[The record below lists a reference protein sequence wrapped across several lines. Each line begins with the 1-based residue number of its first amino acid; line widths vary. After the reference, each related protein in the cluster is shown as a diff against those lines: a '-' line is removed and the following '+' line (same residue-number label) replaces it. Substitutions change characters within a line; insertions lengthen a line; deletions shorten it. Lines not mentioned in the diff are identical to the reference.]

1 MPRSHAPILVTGGTG
16 LIGRRLVEDLTR
28 DGYPVV
34 VLTRSPEKVTD
45 LPDGARPAGWDAET
59 LEGWGNLAD
68 GALGIVHLAGE
79 SVVGERWTE
88 EKKRRMRSSRVE
100 SSRAVARA
108 IEAAETKP
116 RFLLQ
121 ASAVGYYGSRGDE
134 ILTET
139 AEPGDDFLARVSI
152 EWEDATAG
160 VEALGV
166 RRPVLR
172 TGIVLDPEGGALAQ
186 MLPPFKLGLG
196 GPLSSGRHFMPWIH
210 RADEVG
216 AIRFLIEQDDATGP
230 YNLTAPH
237 PVRNRELARA
247 LGRVLHRPAVLP
259 TPKLVLQLL
268 FGEMAAIL
276 LASQR
281 VVPNRLTEA
290 GYAFRFSEIEPA
302 LEDLLG

>member
-16 LIGRRLVEDLTR
+16 LIGRRLVDHLTK

-34 VLTRSPEKVTD
+34 VLTRSPKEVTN
-45 LPDGARPAGWDAET
+45 LPNGARPVGWDAET
-59 LEGWGNLAD
+59 PEGWGDLAD

-88 EKKRRMRSSRVE
+88 GKKRSIRSSRVE

-108 IEAAETKP
+108 IGAAETKP

-139 AEPGDDFLARVSI
+139 MEPGDDFLARVSI
-152 EWEDATAG
+152 AWEDATVG

-186 MLPPFKLGLG
+186 MLTPFKLGLG
-196 GPLSSGRHFMPWIH
+196 GPLGSGRHFMPWIH
-210 RADEVG
+210 RDDEVG

-281 VVPNRLTEA
+281 AVPNRLTEA
-290 GYAFRFSEIEPA
+290 GYTFRFSEIEPA